1 MFKVAKRFASQC
13 ARKISLS
20 NNSEI
25 IRMREISQFR
35 IELPAEEHRIK
46 TKFRTRLA
54 HAINAVR
61 RSSE

>member
-1 MFKVAKRFASQC
+1 MPKVAKRFASQR
-13 ARKISLS
+13 ARKIPLS
-20 NNSEI
+20 NNPET

-35 IELPAEEHRIK
+35 IGLPAEEHRIK

-54 HAINAVR
+54 RAMNAVR